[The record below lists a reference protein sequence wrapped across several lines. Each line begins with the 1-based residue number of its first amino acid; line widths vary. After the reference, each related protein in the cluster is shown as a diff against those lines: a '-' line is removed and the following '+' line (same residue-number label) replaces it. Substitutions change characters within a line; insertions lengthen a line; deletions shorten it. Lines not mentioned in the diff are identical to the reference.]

1 MPSPDE
7 VAAGVAAGVC
17 DALASHPID
26 QVKTQFHVNRHVNPS
41 ILTTLHEQLAAG
53 GVPRLYRGV
62 SAACLRPQSL
72 CFYAGNESSRRVVA
86 GSLSGRSDGSL
97 SVLES
102 FVAGGLTGYMESACV
117 TPFEVVKVRMQSLDH
132 VGKYT
137 SSVQC
142 LRLMLA
148 EEGPLA
154 LTTGFW
160 ASCWR
165 NCTFNGV
172 MMGCV
177 HGLKE
182 SEAVPLPQPA
192 AGSAAAVAL
201 DVGVGMLASA
211 VAQRVDQS
219 APPDGSLRRLG
230 CEPRAVR
237 PFRRL
242 SGAPFP
248 AAGRHV
254 LQGTLRRRQ
263 VAPAES
269 AAALGARRVS
279 PLPGACV
286 PRTRT
291 PAAEPSAHLPS
302 LWYPRAAQH
311 TLQTCAAIVR
321 EEGADALYKGFT
333 PTLLRMVVGQGVAY
347 ASFEL
352 ALKQLRRRPGR
363 S

>member
-1 MPSPDE
+1 MPSQDE

-72 CFYAGNESSRRVVA
+72 CFYAGNESSRRLVA

-230 CEPRAVR
+230 
-237 PFRRL
+237 
-242 SGAPFP
+242 
-248 AAGRHV
+248 
-254 LQGTLRRRQ
+254 
-263 VAPAES
+263 
-269 AAALGARRVS
+269 
-279 PLPGACV
+279 
-286 PRTRT
+286 
-291 PAAEPSAHLPS
+291 
-302 LWYPRAAQH
+302 
-311 TLQTCAAIVR
+311 
-321 EEGADALYKGFT
+321 
-333 PTLLRMVVGQGVAY
+333 
-347 ASFEL
+347 
-352 ALKQLRRRPGR
+352 
-363 S
+363 